1 MLNITKVTFEIPP
14 QHRDAYNAGRTAANE
29 DLNKGQVLSEDDL
42 DKLFIDLGILRSTIQ
57 KQFAEGATRE
67 NIL

>member
-14 QHRDAYNAGRTAANE
+14 QHREAYNAGRYAANRDVMNE
-29 DLNKGQVLSEDDL
+29 QVLSQDDL
-42 DKLFIDLGILRSTIQ
+42 DKLFIDLGILRSTI
-57 KQFAEGATRE
+57 KKHFAEGATHE